1 MKAFSALFA
10 DLDSTNKTR
19 AKLAF
24 LADYFRQASKED
36 LVWAVALLSHRRPR
50 RLVASSQ
57 LRSLAGEVS
66 GIPPWLFEE
75 TYHTVGDLAETIS
88 LLVKEQELT
97 WDKSLSDTMILL
109 RAWSKESEEQKLENI
124 ASAWRQMTTTERLVF
139 NKLLTGGFRM
149 GISQKLMT
157 RALHMA
163 LGVEEDLL
171 ALRLM
176 GDWDPYTV
184 DLAVLLSEEH
194 ADHAASR
201 PYPFCLAHGLDQD
214 PEDLGPAGDFIA
226 EWKWDGI
233 RAQIVRRHET
243 LHIWSRGEELI
254 TPQFPEWEMLNTWQV
269 PDFVLDG
276 EIIASDAE
284 GTPSFAVLQ
293 TRIGRKKVSKRLLQE
308 APARFI
314 AYDLLE
320 YNGEDLRQ
328 FPFEERIRR
337 LDQLLQEA
345 DPSWPLRQSE
355 VWVAE
360 NWADLQSRRRHA
372 RENHAEGLML
382 KHRAST
388 YPAGRKK
395 GHWWKWKLEPMHID
409 AVLMYAQSGHG
420 RRANLYTDY
429 TFGVWDGDQLV
440 PFTKAYSGLTDRE
453 FEEVSRFV
461 RQNSRER
468 FGPVRSV
475 EPLLV
480 FEIGFEGIQA
490 SKRHKSGI
498 ALRFPRML
506 RWRKDKPASEAGT
519 LEELKRF
526 LEPGK

>member
-88 LLVKEQELT
+88 LLVKEQEQT
-97 WDKSLSDTMILL
+97 WDKSLADTMILL

-184 DLAVLLSEEH
+184 DLSVLLSEGH

-233 RAQIVRRHET
+233 RAQIVRRRWNTAYLVER
-243 LHIWSRGEELI
+243 RGADYTAISGMGDAEHLAGAGFC
-254 TPQFPEWEMLNTWQV
+254 TGWRDHSKRCGGDALFCRS
-269 PDFVLDG
+269 
-276 EIIASDAE
+276 SDAH
-284 GTPSFAVLQ
+284 
-293 TRIGRKKVSKRLLQE
+293 
-308 APARFI
+308 
-314 AYDLLE
+314 
-320 YNGEDLRQ
+320 RQ
-328 FPFEERIRR
+328 
-337 LDQLLQEA
+337 
-345 DPSWPLRQSE
+345 
-355 VWVAE
+355 
-360 NWADLQSRRRHA
+360 
-372 RENHAEGLML
+372 
-382 KHRAST
+382 
-388 YPAGRKK
+388 KK
-395 GHWWKWKLEPMHID
+395 GE
-409 AVLMYAQSGHG
+409 
-420 RRANLYTDY
+420 
-429 TFGVWDGDQLV
+429 
-440 PFTKAYSGLTDRE
+440 
-453 FEEVSRFV
+453 
-461 RQNSRER
+461 
-468 FGPVRSV
+468 
-475 EPLLV
+475 
-480 FEIGFEGIQA
+480 
-490 SKRHKSGI
+490 
-498 ALRFPRML
+498 
-506 RWRKDKPASEAGT
+506 
-519 LEELKRF
+519 
-526 LEPGK
+526 